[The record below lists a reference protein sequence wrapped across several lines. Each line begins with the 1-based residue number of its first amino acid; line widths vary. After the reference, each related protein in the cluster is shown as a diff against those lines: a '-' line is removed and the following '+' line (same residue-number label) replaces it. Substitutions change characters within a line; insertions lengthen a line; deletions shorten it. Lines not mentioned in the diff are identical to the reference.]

1 MKLHKQKLGGTGP
14 APTGRGGLDLQVMIR
29 FVDESLLTFTRT
41 SFLLFGLSWFFRN
54 NAETWN
60 QRDG

>member
-1 MKLHKQKLGGTGP
+1 MASIARSVTATP
-14 APTGRGGLDLQVMIR
+14 SVGGLDLQVMIR

-41 SFLLFGLSWFFRN
+41 SFLLFGQSWFFRN